1 MSALPRICLFG
12 TGRMARQHAKLL
24 RKLFPEIELSF
35 AGRDPAKAARL
46 CTERKGKR
54 AFDSFEQAAAADEVD
69 VVLLATPHAL
79 HAEQAELAAA
89 AGKHLIIEKPICRSA
104 AELERIERAVEH
116 NGVRCTVAENY
127 FYKPA
132 LHKIRTFID
141 AGLIG
146 QPLIVALGKTTSQ
159 RVDGWRS
166 DAELMGG
173 GALLEGGI
181 HWVDALLAL
190 GGSAPVEVMGFRPGV
205 EYATEVPVE
214 DTMVVQVRFANGCL
228 GTLTHSWKIPN
239 RFGGLGLSKVYGTE
253 GVVTFESNGLF
264 LSVYGRKKKLRLV
277 SPRRFL
283 GFRDMLRAFVRDY
296 VADAPWQPDLQRIRQ
311 EMEVV
316 WGAYRSLDTRQAQ
329 AISDRRHGA
338 GQESNRR
345 PEAAAEAAAAER
357 HAVTG

>member
-1 MSALPRICLFG
+1 MEQLPHICLFG

-24 RKLFPEIELSF
+24 RKLFPKIALSF
-35 AGRDPAKAARL
+35 AGRDPAKAQHL
-46 CTERKGKR
+46 CAERKGQR
-54 AFDSFEQAAAADEVD
+54 AFESFEQAAAADEVD

-89 AGKHLIIEKPICRSA
+89 GGKHLIIEKPICRSP
-104 AELERIERAVEH
+104 AELERIERAVERH
-116 NGVRCTVAENY
+116 GVRCTVAENY

-132 LHKIRTFID
+132 LRKIRGFID

-190 GGSAPVEVMGFRPGV
+190 GGSAPVEVMGFRPTV
-205 EYATEVPVE
+205 EYATEVPLE

-239 RFGGLGLSKVYGTE
+239 RFGGLGISKVYGSE

-264 LSVYGRKKKLRLV
+264 LSVYGRKNKLRLV

-283 GFRDMLRAFVRDY
+283 GFRDMLRAFVDDY
-296 VADAPWQPDLQRIRQ
+296 RQGRPWQPDLGRIRQ
-311 EMEVV
+311 EMAVV
-316 WGAYRSLDTRQAQ
+316 WGAYRSLDTHRPQ
-329 AISDRRHGA
+329 AITDPAA
-338 GQESNRR
+338 GPATASNRST
-345 PEAAAEAAAAER
+345 ASAEAADPER
-357 HAVTG
+357 PAGTG